1 MAHWASFSPLTIRGG
16 QLPKKLL
23 ASGGGTT
30 SPVRRRSL
38 ERSASEDPVSR
49 CSSPG
54 RLAVG
59 HLASASSLPTPMS
72 RYPGA
77 RLLAPGSWLLA
88 PCSQRPAVCGPEPEP
103 QTPPSGQRL
112 GQAQACSPWG
122 RSPSPPLGHPQA
134 RRPQCLPLTL
144 LKAWFLKLWFYISE
158 VRIIWICDSVMV
170 GGRRWSYGWRRRS

>member
-1 MAHWASFSPLTIRGG
+1 MTHWASFSPLTIRGG

-88 PCSQRPAVCGPEPEP
+88 PSAQRSAAQNQSPRHHPAA
-103 QTPPSGQRL
+103 SG
-112 GQAQACSPWG
+112 S
-122 RSPSPPLGHPQA
+122 A
-134 RRPQCLPLTL
+134 RRRRAAPEAGALVPHSATPKPGGPNACL
-144 LKAWFLKLWFYISE
+144 
-158 VRIIWICDSVMV
+158 
-170 GGRRWSYGWRRRS
+170 

>member
-16 QLPKKLL
+16 QLPKKV
-23 ASGGGTT
+23 ASKRRRHDI
-30 SPVRRRSL
+30 PVRRRSL

-77 RLLAPGSWLLA
+77 RLLAPA
-88 PCSQRPAVCGPEPEP
+88 SQRPAVCGPEPEP
-103 QTPPSGQRL
+103 QTKVIRTGPDIEPARSSVHWFIGPTVKNRL
-112 GQAQACSPWG
+112 N
-122 RSPSPPLGHPQA
+122 
-134 RRPQCLPLTL
+134 RR
-144 LKAWFLKLWFYISE
+144 F
-158 VRIIWICDSVMV
+158 DSF
-170 GGRRWSYGWRRRS
+170 GPDELNRP